1 MAKTYIDGTSCKAIN
16 GQFGE
21 FYNMSFNIEK
31 LQQYANEKGY
41 VNLTM
46 SKRRETGQYGDT
58 HYFTLN
64 DWKPEG
70 EGNDSSE
77 WGNNNTQ
84 APAQNNNQMA
94 SQNQWND
101 DISIEDIPF

>member
-1 MAKTYIDGTSCKAIN
+1 MSKTYIDGTSCKAVT

-21 FYNMSFNIEK
+21 FFNMSFNIEK

-41 VNLTM
+41 VNVTM
-46 SKRRETGQYGDT
+46 SKRKEPGQYGDT

-70 EGNDSSE
+70 GD
-77 WGNNNTQ
+77 NNYS
-84 APAQNNNQMA
+84 NNNQETNA
-94 SQNQWND
+94 SSNND
-101 DISIEDIPF
+101 KAWDISVEDIPF

>member
-1 MAKTYIDGTSCKAIN
+1 MAKTYIDGTSCKAVS

-21 FYNMSFNIEK
+21 FFNMSFNLEK

-41 VNLTM
+41 VNITM
-46 SKRRETGQYGDT
+46 SKRKEPGQYGDT

-70 EGNDSSE
+70 WDNNYSNNSQSNTSTQNNDSKA
-77 WGNNNTQ
+77 G
-84 APAQNNNQMA
+84 
-94 SQNQWND
+94 
-101 DISIEDIPF
+101 DISVEDIPF

>member
-1 MAKTYIDGTSCKAIN
+1 MAKTYIEWSSCKAIN

-21 FYNMSFNIEK
+21 FFNISFNLEK

-46 SKRRETGQYGDT
+46 SKRREVWQYGDT

-64 DWKPEG
+64 EYNPE
-70 EGNDSSE
+70 NSNS
-77 WGNNNTQ
+77 
-84 APAQNNNQMA
+84 QNNSWTNE
-94 SQNQWND
+94 SSDNTW
-101 DISIEDIPF
+101 DISVEDIPF

>member
-1 MAKTYIDGTSCKAIN
+1 MAKTYIDGTSCKAVT

-21 FYNMSFNIEK
+21 FFNMSFNIEK

-41 VNLTM
+41 VNITM
-46 SKRRETGQYGDT
+46 SKRKEPGQYGDT

-70 EGNDSSE
+70 GDNNYS
-77 WGNNNTQ
+77 NNTQ
-84 APAQNNNQMA
+84 TENKSTEAKPTG
-94 SQNQWND
+94 
-101 DISIEDIPF
+101 

>member
-21 FYNMSFNIEK
+21 FFNMSFNVEK
-31 LQQYANEKGY
+31 LQQYVNDKWY
-41 VNLTM
+41 VNMTM
-46 SKRRETGQYGDT
+46 SKRKEPGQYGDT

-64 DWKPEG
+64 EWTPE
-70 EGNDSSE
+70 
-77 WGNNNTQ
+77 WVTNNT
-84 APAQNNNQMA
+84 PQNNDN
-94 SQNQWND
+94 NPW